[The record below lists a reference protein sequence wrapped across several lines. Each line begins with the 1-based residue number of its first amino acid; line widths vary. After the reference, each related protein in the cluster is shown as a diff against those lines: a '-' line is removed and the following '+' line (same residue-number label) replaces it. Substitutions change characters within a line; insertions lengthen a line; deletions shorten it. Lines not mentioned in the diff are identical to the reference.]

1 MIIYAKSSPS
11 LIYGKEAHFVE
22 FAALLIVLMLLLD
35 IKHINLLD
43 EWILNQLMFEIK
55 IYRI

>member
-1 MIIYAKSSPS
+1 MQKSSPS